1 VNVKGAACFL
11 PFNLTDV
18 VTNIRQERYVAKT
31 EKSFLER
38 MVRGAYYLARP
49 CMPVPVRRHLQ
60 RAWLKGWDTKPF
72 PSWPVDCTVD
82 RIFEQAMALSLK
94 ASKGLRIPFIW
105 FWPEG
110 KSSCAIMTHDVETAA
125 GLAFCN
131 TLMDINDAFDIKSSF
146 QIIPEARYTVSI
158 GILDHIRGRGFEI
171 NVHDLKHDGRLFRE
185 PRQFQERAERINRHA
200 SEFGS
205 KGFRSGALYRDLEL
219 YGAFTFSYDMSVPN
233 VGYLD
238 PQPGGCCTVMPFYVG
253 GILEL
258 PVTTTQDYSLFHIL
272 NSYSIELWQRQ
283 IEIIRQ
289 QHGLISFIVHP
300 DYLDTRQARSTYQE
314 LLQSLVK
321 LRSEADVWIPT
332 PGEVDIWWRQR
343 SQMRLIS
350 DGSNWRIEGP
360 GAKRARIA
368 YATLAEDT
376 VIYLR

>member
-1 VNVKGAACFL
+1 
-11 PFNLTDV
+11 
-18 VTNIRQERYVAKT
+18 
-31 EKSFLER
+31 
-38 MVRGAYYLARP
+38 
-49 CMPVPVRRHLQ
+49 
-60 RAWLKGWDTKPF
+60 
-72 PSWPVDCTVD
+72 
-82 RIFEQAMALSLK
+82 
-94 ASKGLRIPFIW
+94 
-105 FWPEG
+105 
-110 KSSCAIMTHDVETAA
+110 
-125 GLAFCN
+125 
-131 TLMDINDAFDIKSSF
+131 
-146 QIIPEARYTVSI
+146 
-158 GILDHIRGRGFEI
+158 
-171 NVHDLKHDGRLFRE
+171 
-185 PRQFQERAERINRHA
+185 
-200 SEFGS
+200 
-205 KGFRSGALYRDLEL
+205 
-219 YGAFTFSYDMSVPN
+219 
-233 VGYLD
+233 
-238 PQPGGCCTVMPFYVG
+238 MPFYVG